1 MFQYLL
7 ECDTLFSGE
16 DKSVMKYK
24 YPLILTYQ
32 AVTHTPT
39 SSATARHVYAAAAA
53 GWFVCLFCW
62 CVCVISICEHKH
74 VYATRLPAPIFA

>member
-39 SSATARHVYAAAAA
+39 SSATARHVYAAA

-62 CVCVISICEHKH
+62 CVCVISLCEHKH